1 MYLERSVENRLRTW
15 SGGMRSG
22 AGGFLQSTTSR
33 MRTQGRF
40 SSDLPGADFERFAAQ
55 HVNSLVI
62 YGSASVANLE
72 IVRAGIEPDG
82 FPLVNFAGIGAVDKN
97 AAGLEGQLDLAAA
110 RLIGEPGEVAG
121 VIEGREAVEQRI
133 VEKRRVVGVPAN
145 VARADGKSAD
155 TDVRLRG
162 GGARGGKRQHS
173 GEQATGT
180 GGHGREPPR
189 YTTYHGRWWF
199 QV

>member
-22 AGGFLQSTTSR
+22 AGGFLQSTASR

-40 SSDLPGADFERFAAQ
+40 SSDLPCADFQRFAAQ

-62 YGSASVANLE
+62 YGSASLANLE

-97 AAGLEGQLDLAAA
+97 AAGLERQLDLAAA

-121 VIEGREAVEQRI
+121 VIEGREAVEQWI
-133 VEKRRVVGVPAN
+133 VEKRRVVGGVPPN
-145 VARADGKSAD
+145 IARADGKSAD
-155 TDVRLRG
+155 TDVRLG
-162 GGARGGKRQHS
+162 SSGAGGGKRQHS

-180 GGHGREPPR
+180 AGHGR
-189 YTTYHGRWWF
+189 
-199 QV
+199 